1 MIMLWSEDNEKAF
14 RELEKQKLKKKKAHK
29 QLKML

>member
-1 MIMLWSEDNEKAF
+1 MLWSEDNEKAF
-14 RELEKQKLKKKKAHK
+14 RELEKQKFKKKEAHK

>member
-1 MIMLWSEDNEKAF
+1 MLWSEDNEKAF
-14 RELEKQKLKKKKAHK
+14 RELEKQKFKKEEAHK

>member
-14 RELEKQKLKKKKAHK
+14 RELEKEKYKKKAHK